1 MKVQLKALLLY
12 RETSS
17 ASADH
22 GFCLA
27 MYPLESCGYI
37 TVGEQVIEVDVPDDF
52 DPRQQQIEILEKE
65 KTRISAEFT
74 KRCCEIQTHIN
85 NLYALDLT

>member
-12 RETSS
+12 RENLTGG
-17 ASADH
+17 H
-22 GFCLA
+22 GFVLA

-37 TVGEQVIEVDVPDDF
+37 TVGEQVFEVDVPDNF

-65 KTRISAEFT
+65 KTRISAAFHI
-74 KRCCEIQTHIN
+74 RCIEIQEQIN
-85 NLYALDLT
+85 RLYALDLT

>member
-1 MKVQLKALLLY
+1 
-12 RETSS
+12 
-17 ASADH
+17 
-22 GFCLA
+22 

-74 KRCCEIQTHIN
+74 KRCCEIQTQIN